1 MSKYLFLVSL
11 FLVLIASNT
20 ADAKKKKYPNNDYY
34 EGEWGKGQPNGIGK
48 MVYANGSTYI
58 GSWINGKRTGTGKMI
73 YDTHDVYEGGWL
85 DDLKNG
91 YGVLEYSNGD
101 SFKGEWFDDKE
112 KNGTLTLIRG
122 DLYQGEWN
130 NRSDGCGNI
139 IYKNGDKFDGDWQNF
154 LPEGK
159 GRMAYFSDKTI
170 KEGLWKDGY
179 LYEGSEIRVTKLGKC
194 KVEYIKGKRN
204 GLGTIDIDSDL
215 FYIGQMTNFL
225 PEGKGKLLFG
235 SISWEGYFKD
245 GKPVDRGVVSSY
257 SIKDTLSIKIVNN
270 IIQGTIKYPDGQDAV
285 IEYGHFI
292 TYSSL
297 CNWVGSVYKEIEEKS
312 REAKEEAL
320 LQKINVQNLKTYRNE
335 DYKFG
340 SFIGP
345 YHKQYYLYVFDDVEY
360 QYATTERGSVLHGE
374 FHIWNGTYWEE
385 FRPAK
390 YSVQGK
396 FKYGQKDGIWIFEE
410 SCRGS
415 KRCLKVNYRNDK
427 ITGILSLESYDSAG
441 TLVYRNEANFNN
453 GKWERNNS
461 KYYFYDKIN
470 NTERRTSYDSEGNLN
485 GEVFLRK
492 GDIVLRQLYSIGNLI
507 ESEKKNIRKGIV
519 LTPKGYDSS
528 FDEMWE
534 LVLPNYIKPGFRY
547 DNDPLVGLIH
557 CSISE
562 NSQYVK
568 IESQF

>member
-1 MSKYLFLVSL
+1 
-11 FLVLIASNT
+11 
-20 ADAKKKKYPNNDYY
+20 
-34 EGEWGKGQPNGIGK
+34 
-48 MVYANGSTYI
+48 
-58 GSWINGKRTGTGKMI
+58 
-73 YDTHDVYEGGWL
+73 
-85 DDLKNG
+85 
-91 YGVLEYSNGD
+91 
-101 SFKGEWFDDKE
+101 
-112 KNGTLTLIRG
+112 
-122 DLYQGEWN
+122 
-130 NRSDGCGNI
+130 
-139 IYKNGDKFDGDWQNF
+139 
-154 LPEGK
+154 
-159 GRMAYFSDKTI
+159 
-170 KEGLWKDGY
+170 
-179 LYEGSEIRVTKLGKC
+179 
-194 KVEYIKGKRN
+194 
-204 GLGTIDIDSDL
+204 
-215 FYIGQMTNFL
+215 MTNFL